1 MNKIAEIY
9 GTMVFDQRA
18 MEKCLD
24 PKVYEAL
31 RKTIHDGEAL
41 NPDLANAVAAAMKEW
56 AMERG
61 ATHYTHWFQPLS
73 GTTSEKHDA
82 FLDPQDDGSAIA
94 KFSGKELIQGEP
106 DASSFPNG
114 GLRATFE
121 ARGYTAWDPTS
132 YAFIKDEVLCIPTAF
147 CSYTGEALDKK
158 TPLLRSMKAIEEQVR
173 RAMDVLGENNG
184 QHVTVTLGAEQ
195 EFFLIPEKDY
205 AAREDLVMTGRT
217 LFGSAPCKGQELEEH
232 YFGSIRPT
240 VNEFMKELDDELWA
254 LGISARTK
262 HNEVAPAQHELAPVF
277 TNCNRGID
285 ENLLTMEKMRL
296 LAGHHGLACLLHE
309 KPFEG
314 INGSGKHNNWA
325 LSMGK
330 TNLLDPG
337 DNPIENLRFLVILA
351 AIVEAV
357 DDYQE
362 LLRAVIA
369 SAGNDHRL
377 GANEAPPAIV
387 SIYLGDELGK
397 VVDALVSDAEYSR
410 VERVKMDLGVDVL
423 PNFLQDTSDR
433 NRTSPFAFT
442 GNKFEFRMPGSN
454 ANLSDANLVLNTAVA
469 KGLKRFADALDDLP
483 LKQAREQAL
492 LYVKDTLRAHER
504 IIFNG
509 NGYTA
514 EWEEEAARRGLANN
528 KNTASAL
535 PCLIDQK
542 TFDLF
547 AEFNVLTEAE
557 VRSRY
562 EIKLEKYT
570 KLLNIEARVM
580 ERMSRRTYLPA
591 ITRFA
596 RETAEAASALAAIG
610 ADNETSVAL
619 AQQLAEGLK
628 AASQAT
634 QDLLAIHAQAENIL
648 IPQAKANFYADN
660 VVPAMEKLREEID
673 ALEVITSRDV
683 WPVPSYNNMLFY
695 V

>member
-9 GTMVFDQRA
+9 GTMVYDQRA
-18 MEKCLD
+18 MEKTLSPD
-24 PKVYEAL
+24 VYEAL
-31 RKTIHDGEAL
+31 RKTIHDGEPL
-41 NPDLANAVAAAMKEW
+41 NIDVANAVAQAMKEW

-82 FLDPQDDGSAIA
+82 FLDPQEDGSAIA

-106 DASSFPNG
+106 DASSFPSG

-158 TPLLRSMKAIEEQVR
+158 TPLLRSMHAIEEQTR
-173 RAMDVLGENNG
+173 RVLDVLGENSG
-184 QHVTVTLGAEQ
+184 ERIMVTVGAEQ
-195 EFFLIPEKDY
+195 EFFLIPERDY

-240 VNEFMKELDDELWA
+240 VNEFMKELDNELWA

-262 HNEVAPAQHELAPVF
+262 HNEVAPAQHELAPIF
-277 TNCNRGID
+277 TNANRGID
-285 ENLLTMEKMRL
+285 ENLLIMEKMRL
-296 LAGHHGLACLLHE
+296 LASHHGLACLLHE

-314 INGSGKHNNWA
+314 INGSGKHNNWS

-330 TNLLDPG
+330 KNLLDPG
-337 DNPIENLRFLVILA
+337 ENPMGNLRFLVLLA

-377 GANEAPPAIV
+377 GGNEAPPAIV

-397 VVDALVSDAEYSR
+397 VVEALVSDAEYSR
-410 VERVKMDLGVDVL
+410 VERTEMDLGVDVI
-423 PNFLQDTSDR
+423 PNFLLDTSDR

-454 ANLSDANLVLNTAVA
+454 VNLSDANAVLNTAVA
-469 KGLKRFADALDDLP
+469 KSLKRFADALDDYS
-483 LKQAREQAL
+483 LKEAREKAL
-492 LYVKDTLRAHER
+492 QYVKDTLRAHER

-509 NGYTA
+509 NGYA
-514 EWEEEAARRGLANN
+514 HEWEEEAARRGLANH
-528 KNTASAL
+528 KNTAEAL
-535 PCLIDQK
+535 PCMIEQK

-547 AEFNVLTEAE
+547 AEFNVLDEAE

-580 ERMSRRTYLPA
+580 ERMARRTYLPA

-596 RETAEAASALAAIG
+596 RETAETASALKAI
-610 ADNETSVAL
+610 DVENETSVIL
-619 AQQLAEGLK
+619 AAQLGSGLQK
-628 AASQAT
+628 ATAAT
-634 QDLLAIHAQAENIL
+634 QELLAIHAQAEAIR
-648 IPQAKANFYADN
+648 IPQAKANFYAAN
-660 VVPAMEKLREEID
+660 VVPAMENLRKEID
-673 ALEVITSRDV
+673 ALEIITSRDV

>member
-9 GTMVFDQRA
+9 GTMVYDQRA
-18 MEKCLD
+18 MEKTLSPD
-24 PKVYEAL
+24 VYEAL
-31 RKTIHDGEAL
+31 RKTIHDGEPL
-41 NPDLANAVAAAMKEW
+41 NIDVANAVAQAMKEW

-82 FLDPQDDGSAIA
+82 FLDPQEDGSAIA

-106 DASSFPNG
+106 DASSFPSG

-158 TPLLRSMKAIEEQVR
+158 TPLLRSMHASEEQTR
-173 RAMDVLGENNG
+173 RVLDVLGENSG
-184 QHVTVTLGAEQ
+184 ERIMVTVGAEQ
-195 EFFLIPEKDY
+195 EFFLIPERDY

-240 VNEFMKELDDELWA
+240 VNEFMKELDNELWA

-262 HNEVAPAQHELAPVF
+262 HNEVAPAQHELAPIF
-277 TNCNRGID
+277 TNANRGID
-285 ENLLTMEKMRL
+285 ENLLIMEKMRL
-296 LAGHHGLACLLHE
+296 LASHHGLACLLHE

-314 INGSGKHNNWA
+314 INGSGKHNNWS

-330 TNLLDPG
+330 KNLLDPG
-337 DNPIENLRFLVILA
+337 ENPMGNLRFLVLLA

-377 GANEAPPAIV
+377 GGNEAPPAIV

-397 VVDALVSDAEYSR
+397 VVEALVSDAEYSR
-410 VERVKMDLGVDVL
+410 VERTEMDLGVDVI
-423 PNFLQDTSDR
+423 PNFLLDTSDR

-454 ANLSDANLVLNTAVA
+454 VNLSDANAVLNTAVA
-469 KGLKRFADALDDLP
+469 KSLKRFADALDDYS
-483 LKQAREQAL
+483 LKEAREKAL
-492 LYVKDTLRAHER
+492 QYVKDTLRAHER

-509 NGYTA
+509 NGYA
-514 EWEEEAARRGLANN
+514 HEWEEEAARRGLANH
-528 KNTASAL
+528 KNTAEAL
-535 PCLIDQK
+535 PCMIEQK

-547 AEFNVLTEAE
+547 AEFNVLDEAE

-580 ERMSRRTYLPA
+580 ERMARRTYLPA

-596 RETAEAASALAAIG
+596 RETAETASALKAI
-610 ADNETSVAL
+610 DVENETSVIL
-619 AQQLAEGLK
+619 AAQLGSGLK
-628 AASQAT
+628 KATAAT
-634 QDLLAIHAQAENIL
+634 QELLAIHAQAEAIR
-648 IPQAKANFYADN
+648 IPQAKANFYAAN
-660 VVPAMEKLREEID
+660 VVPAMENLRKEID
-673 ALEVITSRDV
+673 ALEIITSRDV

>member
-9 GTMVFDQRA
+9 GTMVYDQRA
-18 MEKCLD
+18 MEKTLSPD
-24 PKVYEAL
+24 VYEAL
-31 RKTIHDGEAL
+31 RKTIHDGEPL
-41 NPDLANAVAAAMKEW
+41 NIDVANAVAQAMKEW

-82 FLDPQDDGSAIA
+82 FLDPQEDGSAIA

-106 DASSFPNG
+106 DASSFPSG

-158 TPLLRSMKAIEEQVR
+158 TPLLRSMHAIEEQTR
-173 RAMDVLGENNG
+173 RVLDVLGENSG
-184 QHVTVTLGAEQ
+184 ERIMVTVGAEQ
-195 EFFLIPEKDY
+195 EFFLIPERDY

-240 VNEFMKELDDELWA
+240 VNEFMKELDNELWA

-262 HNEVAPAQHELAPVF
+262 HNEVAPAQHELAPIF
-277 TNCNRGID
+277 TNANRGID

-296 LAGHHGLACLLHE
+296 LASHHGLACLLHE

-314 INGSGKHNNWA
+314 INGSGKHNNWS

-330 TNLLDPG
+330 KNLLDPG
-337 DNPIENLRFLVILA
+337 ENPMGNLRFLVLLA

-377 GANEAPPAIV
+377 GGNEAPPAIV

-397 VVDALVSDAEYSR
+397 VVEALVSDAEYSR
-410 VERVKMDLGVDVL
+410 VERTEMDLGVDVI
-423 PNFLQDTSDR
+423 PNFLLDTSDR

-454 ANLSDANLVLNTAVA
+454 VNLSDANTVLNTAVA
-469 KGLKRFADALDDLP
+469 KSLKRFADALDDYS
-483 LKQAREQAL
+483 LKEAREKAL
-492 LYVKDTLRAHER
+492 QYVKDTLRAHER

-509 NGYTA
+509 NGYA
-514 EWEEEAARRGLANN
+514 HEWEEEAARRGLANH
-528 KNTASAL
+528 KNTAEAL
-535 PCLIDQK
+535 PCMIEQK

-547 AEFNVLTEAE
+547 AEFNVLDEAE

-580 ERMSRRTYLPA
+580 ERMARRTYLPA

-596 RETAEAASALAAIG
+596 RETAETASALKAI
-610 ADNETSVAL
+610 DVENETSVIL
-619 AQQLAEGLK
+619 AAQLGSGLK
-628 AASQAT
+628 KATAAT
-634 QDLLAIHAQAENIL
+634 QELLAIHAQAEAIR
-648 IPQAKANFYADN
+648 IPQAKANFYAAN
-660 VVPAMEKLREEID
+660 VVPAMENLRKEID
-673 ALEVITSRDV
+673 ALEIITSRDV